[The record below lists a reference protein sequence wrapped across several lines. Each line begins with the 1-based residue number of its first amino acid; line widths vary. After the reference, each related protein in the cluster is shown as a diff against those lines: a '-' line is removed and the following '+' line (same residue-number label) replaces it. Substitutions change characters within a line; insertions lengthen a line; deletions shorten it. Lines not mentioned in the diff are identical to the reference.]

1 LFIFHTEADEQR
13 MAQQVMRQGFLDG
26 VIMAGMQEADLL
38 LPLLLRA
45 GMPFTVIGQPL
56 DYPQA
61 SFVDVDNRLGAYTAV
76 SHLISSGRQRIATI
90 TGRQDM
96 SVGLHRRQG
105 YVDALE
111 AHGREVDDALILVGN
126 FEQETAY
133 QATRTLLGQH
143 PDAIFAA
150 SDSMAL
156 GALRALADMGLRV
169 PDDVAVVGFD
179 GLTVGDTAVLLPTPA
194 LTTIR
199 QPIHRIGVLAV
210 ETLLDIIKQPQAA
223 PRHVVLP
230 TELIIRQSC
239 GANQT

>member
-1 LFIFHTEADEQR
+1 
-13 MAQQVMRQGFLDG
+13 
-26 VIMAGMQEADLL
+26 
-38 LPLLLRA
+38 
-45 GMPFTVIGQPL
+45 
-56 DYPQA
+56 
-61 SFVDVDNRLGAYTAV
+61 
-76 SHLISSGRQRIATI
+76 
-90 TGRQDM
+90 
-96 SVGLHRRQG
+96 
-105 YVDALE
+105 
-111 AHGREVDDALILVGN
+111 
-126 FEQETAY
+126 
-133 QATRTLLGQH
+133 
-143 PDAIFAA
+143 
-150 SDSMAL
+150 MAL